1 MADAIQWGERRLAA
15 GVVERTFVVNRA
27 VPGVLWMPT
36 PTALPCPVVLLG
48 HGGSGHKRSER
59 VVTLAR
65 WFASQA
71 GLAAAAIDG
80 PYHGD
85 RYADDY
91 QERIVKAGVERVL
104 DRMTRDWRATINVL
118 TSEGVADPAR
128 IGYLGLS
135 MATRFGLPLAA
146 AMGSDL
152 RGAVFGKF
160 GLRQGPELHPG
171 LESPARVAD
180 DARRLVAPVLFHV
193 QWDDEVF
200 PRDGQFELFALL
212 GSPEKQLAAFPG
224 AHSDTKDSAVEL
236 WRDFICRH
244 LARHH

>member
-15 GVVERTFVVNRA
+15 GVVERTFLVNRT

-36 PTALPCPVVLLG
+36 PAALPCPLVLLG

-59 VVTLAR
+59 IVGLAR

-71 GLAAAAIDG
+71 GLASAAIDG

-91 QERIVKAGVERVL
+91 QERIAKTGVERVL
-104 DRMTRDWRATINVL
+104 DRMTRDWHATISTL
-118 TSEGVADPAR
+118 TSEGIADTDR

-146 AMGSDL
+146 SMGPAL
-152 RGAVFGKF
+152 RGAVLGKF
-160 GLRQGPELHPG
+160 GLRQGSALHPG
-171 LESPARVAD
+171 LESSTRVAE
-180 DARRLVAPVLFHV
+180 DARKLTTPVLFHV
-193 QWDDEVF
+193 QWDDEIF
-200 PRDGQFELFALL
+200 PRDGQFDLFELI
-212 GSPEKQLAAFPG
+212 GSPDKQLAAFPG
-224 AHSDTKDSAVEL
+224 THSETSENAIDL
-236 WRDFICRH
+236 WREFLCRR
-244 LARHH
+244 LARHR